1 MKPMNERLNLI
12 DQEAFMV
19 VFLKL
24 MKMKLSRREGSRVLN
39 ISSSGK
45 LQKIPPPDT
54 VQWEI
59 HGNREVLQ

>member
-1 MKPMNERLNLI
+1 
-12 DQEAFMV
+12 MV

-24 MKMKLSRREGSRVLN
+24 MKMKLSRREGAHVLN
-39 ISSSGK
+39 ISSSGN

-54 VQWEI
+54 VSWEI